1 MEVGLDGWA
10 LAGQGALLFSFSF
23 LKRKTRE
30 MREGV

>member
-1 MEVGLDGWA
+1 MGIGWT

-23 LKRKTRE
+23 FKRKTRE